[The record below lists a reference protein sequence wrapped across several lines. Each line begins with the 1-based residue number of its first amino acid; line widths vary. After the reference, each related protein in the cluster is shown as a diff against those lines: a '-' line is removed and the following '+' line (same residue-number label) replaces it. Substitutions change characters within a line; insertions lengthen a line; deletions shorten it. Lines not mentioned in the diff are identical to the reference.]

1 MTLFTYE
8 IHLFCHLKLYYI
20 ICLKASFAFPPWFI
34 IVAVFMTVR
43 ATGEPDR
50 ACHWWRQGTPRLDLR
65 SFLYESK
72 YRNFIAHEKA
82 KDNKRFLFFFFSLS
96 LFWLKASYS
105 PLDSSTQASNK
116 PLHFFKKIFRGNY
129 PGVFKTLPLFNGLRW
144 MVTYGRAFDLVS
156 FNLNS
161 EFNRIVNWNIHF
173 HVCKGKLN
181 KRNKIKRMLHS
192 LPGQFISNVMILNLY
207 NS

>member
-1 MTLFTYE
+1 MILFTYE

-43 ATGEPDR
+43 ATGEDR
-50 ACHWWRQGTPRLDLR
+50 VRLDWTYVAFYTNPNIEILSHTKKQR
-65 SFLYESK
+65 TISVFFS
-72 YRNFIAHEKA
+72 
-82 KDNKRFLFFFFSLS
+82 FFFSLS

>member
-1 MTLFTYE
+1 MTHFTYE
-8 IHLFCHLKLYYI
+8 IHLFCHLKLDYI
-20 ICLKASFAFPPWFI
+20 ICLKANFAFPPWFI
-34 IVAVFMTVR
+34 IVAMSMTVR

-50 ACHWWRQGTPRLDLR
+50 ACHWWRQGMPRLDLG

-72 YRNFIAHEKA
+72 YRNFIALEKA
-82 KDNKRFLFFFFSLS
+82 KDNKRFLFFFFS

-116 PLHFFKKIFRGNY
+116 PLHFLKKILSGNY
-129 PGVFKTLPLFNGLRW
+129 RGVFKTLPLFKGLRW
-144 MVTYGRAFDLVS
+144 VVSYGRAFDLVL

-161 EFNRIVNWNIHF
+161 EFNRIVNWNTHF
-173 HVCKGKLN
+173 NVCKGKLN
-181 KRNKIKRMLHS
+181 KRNKIKHILHS
-192 LPGQFISNVMILNLY
+192 LPGQFISNVMIPNLY

>member
-50 ACHWWRQGTPRLDLR
+50 ACHWWRQGTPRLDFR

-129 PGVFKTLPLFNGLRW
+129 PGVFKTLPLFNGLCW
-144 MVTYGRAFDLVS
+144 MLTYGRAFDLVS